1 MLKRLPGVFFGAILR
16 FLTFT
21 EQTQTSMTY
30 ELISERVE
38 NKRPTRTYKNKQ
50 TGGETK
56 LYLIYE
62 DKDNP
67 AKGRWWGF
75 TDLYKIPI
83 MRMVMARN
91 ITDLYNVGL
100 SLKDIQ
106 DWCSQEKTLLRG
118 NDPEKYEKLYQ
129 LVLEKEKLATFT
141 ADPIKQQIALAT
153 VYVLKDDERIDYFD
167 EQASYEK
174 LQSWKPFPELSAFF
188 LHWLNRATQ
197 PYIDRFSKISTTA
210 LKADQQRVNEWNN
223 LLEQFKPLKGS
234 E

>member
-1 MLKRLPGVFFGAILR
+1 MQGFPVFFLGEPFRSLPSPDR
-16 FLTFT
+16 
-21 EQTQTSMTY
+21 QQTSMTY
-30 ELISERVE
+30 ELISEKVE
-38 NKRPTRTYKNKQ
+38 NNRPTRTYKNKQ

-106 DWCSQEKTLLRG
+106 DWCSQEKTLLRSS
-118 NDPEKYEKLYQ
+118 DPEKYEKLYQ

-141 ADPIKQQIALAT
+141 ADPIKQQIALCT
-153 VYVLKDDERIDYFD
+153 VYVLADDERIDYFD
-167 EQASYEK
+167 EQKSYEK
-174 LQSWKPFPELSAFF
+174 LQSWKPFPDLSAFF
-188 LHWLNRATQ
+188 LHWLNKVTQ
-197 PYIDRFSKISTTA
+197 PYIDRFSKISKIA
-210 LKADQQRVNEWNN
+210 LKADQQRVDEWNT
-223 LLEQFKPLKGS
+223 LLDQFKPLKGS
-234 E
+234 G